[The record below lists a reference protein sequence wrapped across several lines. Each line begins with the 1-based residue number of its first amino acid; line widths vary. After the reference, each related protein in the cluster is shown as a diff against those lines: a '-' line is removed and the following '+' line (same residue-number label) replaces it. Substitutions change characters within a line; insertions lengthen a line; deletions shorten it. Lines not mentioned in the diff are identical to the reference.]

1 MGKVSLILEI
11 SYDKL
16 KLSDDNTRQKEV
28 RIVSMKRYYQN
39 SINPFLKVDITFK
52 RRVYTFQNLQTI
64 SS

>member
-28 RIVSMKRYYQN
+28 HIVSMRRYHQN
-39 SINPFLKVDITFK
+39 SINPFLKVGITFK
-52 RRVYTFQNLQTI
+52 KAGMYFSELADN
-64 SS
+64 